1 MESFSQRVDTTNRM
15 ATIIASNDRYL
26 GEKLAQ
32 LARDAGN
39 RPIRSADIA
48 RITLELKKP
57 GTLVVLDMDWEPIQ
71 AAGVLR
77 QLVNVGK
84 ITGNRVV
91 CICPNADEK
100 LKALAKSSGCYEWFI
115 RYDLETSVRD
125 FLIESALVKKKEG

>member
-1 MESFSQRVDTTNRM
+1 MS
-15 ATIIASNDRYL
+15 TIIASDDRYL

-57 GTLVVLDMDWEPIQ
+57 GTLVVLDMDWEPVQ

-84 ITGNRVV
+84 ITGNRVI
-91 CICPNADEK
+91 CICPNTDEK
-100 LKALAKSSGCYEWFI
+100 LKALAKSSGCYDWFI
-115 RYDLETSVRD
+115 RYDLETSVRE
-125 FLIESALVKKKEG
+125 FLRESSVGEKVAKK